1 METTLWVIGLVIV
14 ILGATVGWCFHAT
27 PGLQASSTRSFLS
40 GLFGLPAAVG
50 LGVLFLVLFAFNYWG
65 R

>member
-1 METTLWVIGLVIV
+1 MESTLWVIGLVIV
-14 ILGATVGWCFHAT
+14 ILGATVGWCFHAA
-27 PGLQASSTRSFLS
+27 PGIHAKSTRSFLS

-50 LGVLFLVLFAFNYWG
+50 LAVLLMVLFAFNCLQ